1 MCARI
6 SDAWTKLRYAIS
18 KMTVVTTLT
27 NFLVVQIVHLKVT
40 ATKDGDNRQS
50 QTTLT
55 GGGGMAK
62 HQVGEQGPQMTT
74 PLEIKMYVTS
84 N

>member
-1 MCARI
+1 
-6 SDAWTKLRYAIS
+6 
-18 KMTVVTTLT
+18 MTVVTTQT
-27 NFLVVQIVHLKVT
+27 NCLVVQIVHLKVT
-40 ATKDGDNRQS
+40 ATKDGDNQ
-50 QTTLT
+50 QAQATFT

-62 HQVGEQGPQMTT
+62 HRVWEQGPQMTT